1 MIKEFLTLQEYAQLK
16 GISTKTAYNWYKA
29 GKITEQIIYKK
40 KQPLIK
46 IK

>member
-1 MIKEFLTLQEYAQLK
+1 MNKLLTLQEYATLK

-29 GKITEQIIYKK
+29 GKITETIVYKK
-40 KQPLIK
+40 NQPLIK

>member
-1 MIKEFLTLQEYAQLK
+1 MSNKFLTLQEYALLK
-16 GISTKTAYNWYKA
+16 GISTKTAYNWFKA
-29 GKITEQIIYKK
+29 GKITEEIIYKK